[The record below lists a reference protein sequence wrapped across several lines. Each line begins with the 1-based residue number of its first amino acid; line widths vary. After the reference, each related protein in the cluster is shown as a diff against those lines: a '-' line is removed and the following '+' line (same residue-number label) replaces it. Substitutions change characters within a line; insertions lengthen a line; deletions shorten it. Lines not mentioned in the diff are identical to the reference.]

1 MDINLFLHF
10 LYLCNE
16 QKFPL
21 PSPRLHKLNKRIT
34 RQITA
39 IIAVC
44 LENKNI
50 R

>member
-1 MDINLFLHF
+1 MDINLFVRF
-10 LYLCNE
+10 LSLCNE
-16 QKFPL
+16 QKFAF

-34 RQITA
+34 RQITT